1 MTTERAYTAREAS
14 YALAVVRVV
23 VFGLCGWD
31 LVSSGDPARL
41 ASLPGEWYVAPGFFR
56 WLPDAFYETVFDPR
70 LLVTLRWVA
79 VGLAGAAMTGLRP
92 YPFWAGAFCA
102 LYLLLKTLGAGFGG
116 FIAHGWL
123 GILFCS
129 WILAVFP
136 AADSL
141 AFGRSRPRDRR
152 VEPYAAP
159 IVLMSGIL
167 CLCYFLLGTRRFARG
182 GIEIF
187 ANDAL
192 PTYIGLNSLRHSAYG
207 GFDLG
212 LLILTSPVA
221 AVAMKAGYLVVTVME
236 VLAPL
241 CLFSSR
247 FRWLWLA
254 VMIPF
259 HFSTLFTMNIFF
271 DYNIILLLLLLTP
284 LPFWL
289 GQRLGAGEQLGVCS
303 EVPCPLPTASSDSS
317 SHPTR

>member
-1 MTTERAYTAREAS
+1 LTPERAHTPAQAS
-14 YALAVVRVV
+14 HALAVLRVV
-23 VFGLCGWD
+23 VFAACGWD
-31 LVSSGDPARL
+31 LASSGDPARL
-41 ASLPGEWYVAPGFFR
+41 AALPREWYVAHGFFR
-56 WLPDAFYETVFDPR
+56 WLPDAFYASVFDPQ

-79 VGLAGAAMTGLRP
+79 VGLAAAAMAGLRP
-92 YPFWAGAFCA
+92 YPFWAGACCA

-116 FIAHGWL
+116 FIGHGWL

-141 AFGRSRPRDRR
+141 ALRRSRPPLRR
-152 VEPYAAP
+152 IDLYAAP

-167 CLCYFLLGTRRFARG
+167 CLCYFLLGTRRLARG

-192 PTYIGLNSLRHSAYG
+192 PTYIGLTSLKHSAYG
-207 GFDLG
+207 GFDFG
-212 LLILTSPVA
+212 LMILTHPA
-221 AVAMKAGYLVVTVME
+221 AALAMKAGYGVVTLME
-236 VLAPL
+236 ALAPV
-241 CLFSSR
+241 CLFSTR

-271 DYNIILLLLLLTP
+271 DYNIVLLVLLLTP
-284 LPFWL
+284 LPFWI
-289 GQRLGAGEQLGVCS
+289 GKRLAG
-303 EVPCPLPTASSDSS
+303 
-317 SHPTR
+317 